1 MVETLTDKNLELEE
15 EIQQLKETVQDLVSI
30 CGYTSTWTALY
41 TYLLTSSCLHINFQ
55 ECGTVLPLGLH
66 VGSSSRVFGGFL
78 NGMGVWLMIMS
89 EKLKLTYHGIYTD
102 VLKYILHESQQQK
115 LSIDRKACNGQL
127 MYVLWWNCCSKLYL
141 YCNFLIFDVKLW
153 SL

>member
-55 ECGTVLPLGLH
+55 ECGTVLSLGLD

-78 NGMGVWLMIMS
+78 NGMGVGAHKRIMS

-115 LSIDRKACNGQL
+115 LLIDRKACNGQL
-127 MYVLWWNCCSKLYL
+127 MY
-141 YCNFLIFDVKLW
+141 DVMKDLRGW
-153 SL
+153 YVI